1 MRLSLAALL
10 LCHSAL
16 GFSPN
21 NHRFGRTTTSLSA
34 LNSKEILARAR
45 KAAGLPVEDDEPE
58 APKLFEDDL
67 LDDMKQSLLKLD
79 NRVKE
84 GPGSLGLLE
93 VEEFEAAAQRILAEM
108 KQKLA
113 EGTPG
118 V

>member
-1 MRLSLAALL
+1 MRLLLAALL

-16 GFSPN
+16 GFLPN
-21 NHRFGRTTTSLSA
+21 EHRFGRTTALSA

-58 APKLFEDDL
+58 APKLFEEEL
-67 LDDMKQSLLKLD
+67 LNDMQQTLLKLD
-79 NRVKE
+79 KRVKE
-84 GPGSLGLLE
+84 GIGSLSLLE
-93 VEEFEAAAQRILAEM
+93 VEEFEAATQRILTEM

-118 V
+118 A